1 MIERKNRAVRVLN
14 GGVELEDADKEV
26 DEKQL
31 YVKRID
37 KLTKEVRHY
46 EDLHNKLQDQVAR
59 KDENLKKH
67 TEVVERLY
75 EKYIDLCKKNEIE
88 ARIRLEKSPDGVI
101 DVTLVSD
108 LSPSQKTPR
117 SENRW
122 NSRSITPKSN

>member
-1 MIERKNRAVRVLN
+1 MLERKNRAVKVLQ
-14 GGVELEDADKEV
+14 GGVDVDDGDRDA

-75 EKYIDLCKKNEIE
+75 EKYIDLCRKNEIE
-88 ARIRLEKSPDGVI
+88 ARIRLEKSPEGVI
-101 DVTLVSD
+101 DVTLVCFFSD
-108 LSPSQKTPR
+108 SLKTPK

-122 NSRSITPKSN
+122 N